1 MAKAP
6 LTGDPADIAAVGR
19 AAMASIGADA
29 QGNVAARP
37 PRVVVALPPRQVM
50 RKRLALPAAVEE
62 SLEQA
67 LSYDLD
73 RHTPFRPDQL
83 YFDAVVVD
91 RDPAQKTIAVDWAAA
106 LKTVVDGARRQAEAW
121 GASVQAVVPGPAST
135 VPPRLNL
142 LPAEERPRAGSWR
155 RWQVWVPLVLVAAVA
170 LASVLVPLV
179 QKREYAIALNK
190 QAEEARVQA
199 LAADAVRTRLERAQG
214 EYNFVLAK
222 KYAYPGTVQL
232 LDGVTRV
239 LPDDTWVTQL
249 EMRTSLRGKETQR
262 DLVLRGES
270 ANAGKLIGLLEDS
283 KLVEQAALRSSTT
296 KIQPGPGRDFR
307 SRGAGEKAA
316 AARTGAAVCDTRCR
330 SPPGTAAGRH
340 RRLPPSVPR
349 RAPPRLR
356 RLACAPPQRRHKH
369 SQRPRCA
376 RRRLA
381 GDGSEPAATPPGMAP
396 GVGTAAPGSPP
407 GAGQRRRG
415 NRLMATLALPT
426 SPRSSRAL
434 AVLLLVVAVVLALA
448 LLIAPVLL
456 LHRHYDVA
464 IEGMRD
470 HLDRYRRVAAQAP
483 ETKKALDTLRAK
495 NGRRFFLKNTAPNLA
510 GAELQDIVR
519 AAIENNGG
527 RITTVQIIAPKE
539 DGRFRQIGVNVQLF
553 AIDTE
558 PAEDPLCGSKR
569 SSPTWSSM
577 G

>member
-1 MAKAP
+1 MENRSGNLSRYARDAASGIGLPRFWRWWMAELAPVVPAASRSALKRWRMRPVIEFGEREAVFWRPEVVNGEIELAAMAKAP

-50 RKRLALPAAVEE
+50 RKRLTLPAAVEE

-91 RDPAQKTIAVDWAAA
+91 RDPAQKTIAVDWVAA
-106 LKTVVDGARRQAEAW
+106 LKTAVDGARRQAEAW

-142 LPAEERPRAGSWR
+142 LPTEERPRAGSWR
-155 RWQVWVPLVLVAAVA
+155 RWQVWVPLVLVGAVA
-170 LASVLVPLV
+170 LATVLVPLV

-199 LAADAVRTRLERAQG
+199 LAADAVRAQLERAQG

-249 EMRTSLRGKETQR
+249 EMRTSLHGKETQR

-296 KIQPGPGRDFR
+296 KIQPGPGEIFDL
-307 SRGAGEKAA
+307 GAQVKKLPPPAPVPLSAIPDAA
-316 AARTGAAVCDTRCR
+316 PAQTAPAPSTPAAVAPAPPT
-330 SPPGTAAGRH
+330 SPPGMRSAASPPQAPSAAPVRGAPAAPTTAPG
-340 RRLPPSVPR
+340 
-349 RAPPRLR
+349 APP
-356 RLACAPPQRRHKH
+356 AV
-369 SQRPRCA
+369 
-376 RRRLA
+376 
-381 GDGSEPAATPPGMAP
+381 PG
-396 GVGTAAPGSPP
+396 
-407 GAGQRRRG
+407 
-415 NRLMATLALPT
+415 
-426 SPRSSRAL
+426 
-434 AVLLLVVAVVLALA
+434 
-448 LLIAPVLL
+448 
-456 LHRHYDVA
+456 
-464 IEGMRD
+464 
-470 HLDRYRRVAAQAP
+470 
-483 ETKKALDTLRAK
+483 
-495 NGRRFFLKNTAPNLA
+495 
-510 GAELQDIVR
+510 
-519 AAIENNGG
+519 
-527 RITTVQIIAPKE
+527 
-539 DGRFRQIGVNVQLF
+539 
-553 AIDTE
+553 
-558 PAEDPLCGSKR
+558 
-569 SSPTWSSM
+569 SSPTAVPGSTPAPA
-577 G
+577 GDDEETD